1 MRVSQLSWLLLVLLA
16 LLTGFAGGRYWE
28 HQLGR
33 SPADWRI
40 PAPPYQ
46 LSHAPLAN
54 GPYGVAATPPAY
66 IPSNLPPPYNPGP
79 SALAPQTWDPPATS
93 AAAEPRYA
101 PPVAAAPSTLPADLP
116 PPKSSLTAAGKA
128 KVESL
133 SEIREMIGSQLGPEG
148 SAFAK
153 SPEAALMFEEALRTV
168 VAEELAKPKE
178 EVEGLAPAGVDA
190 PALSADSAFSP
201 LGISSPDVAPTLAP
215 PAVLNANEG
224 SSGSNTPALSPEL
237 PAVELLKT
245 PHLVPARS
253 EEGSAEELPAGA
265 EELRGA
271 ARMVEE
277 QAAQAEE
284 AGQYERAD
292 ALRLISLALWQVA
305 RSGKR

>member
-16 LLTGFAGGRYWE
+16 LFTGFAGGRYWE

-40 PAPPYQ
+40 PTPPYQ
-46 LSHAPLAN
+46 LSHAPLASS
-54 GPYGVAATPPAY
+54 PYGPAVAPPGNNPNY
-66 IPSNLPPPYNPGP
+66 LSPPYNPGP
-79 SALAPQTWDPPATS
+79 SAMAPQTWDPPATN

-101 PPVAAAPSTLPADLP
+101 PPVAAAPSMLPADMP

-133 SEIREMIGSQLGPEG
+133 SEIREMIGGQLGPG
-148 SAFAK
+148 GPAFAK

-178 EVEGLAPAGVDA
+178 EELTPAGVDT
-190 PALSADSAFSP
+190 PGVSSDSIPSP
-201 LGISSPDVAPTLAP
+201 LGISSPDVAPTLDP
-215 PAVLNANEG
+215 PAVLNANE
-224 SSGSNTPALSPEL
+224 SRSGSDTPALSPEL

-253 EEGSAEELPAGA
+253 EAEDVEELPAGA

-284 AGQYERAD
+284 AGQFERAD
-292 ALRLISLALWQVA
+292 ALRLISQALWQVA

>member
-1 MRVSQLSWLLLVLLA
+1 MRVSQLSWLLLILLA
-16 LLTGFAGGRYWE
+16 LFTGFAGGRYWE

-40 PAPPYQ
+40 PTPPYQ
-46 LSHAPLAN
+46 ISHAPLAN
-54 GPYGVAATPPAY
+54 GPYGGPPASNY
-66 IPSNLPPPYNPGP
+66 PSYSAPPYNPEP
-79 SALAPQTWDPPATS
+79 TALPPQNWNPPAPAVT
-93 AAAEPRYA
+93 AAPRYA
-101 PPVAAAPSTLPADLP
+101 PPVAAAPSMLPADMP

-133 SEIREMIGSQLGPEG
+133 SEIREMIGGQLSPEG
-148 SAFAK
+148 PAFAK

-178 EVEGLAPAGVDA
+178 EEGGLTPAAIDA
-190 PALSADSAFSP
+190 PPLPLDSALSPEGTVA
-201 LGISSPDVAPTLAP
+201 PDVAPTLDP
-215 PAVLNANEG
+215 PAVLQANEG
-224 SSGSNTPALSPEL
+224 SSNSSTPTLSPEL
-237 PAVELLKT
+237 TAAELLKT

-253 EEGSAEELPAGA
+253 ENGEVEELPAGA

-292 ALRLISLALWQVA
+292 ALRLISQALWQVA

>member
-16 LLTGFAGGRYWE
+16 LFTGFAGGRYWE

-40 PAPPYQ
+40 PTPPYQ
-46 LSHAPLAN
+46 ISHAPLAN
-54 GPYGVAATPPAY
+54 GPYGPAAAPPANY
-66 IPSNLPPPYNPGP
+66 PSYSAPAYNPGP
-79 SALAPQTWDPPATS
+79 SAMTPQTWDPPATAS
-93 AAAEPRYA
+93 TPAPLYA
-101 PPVAAAPSTLPADLP
+101 PPVAAAPSMLPADMP

-133 SEIREMIGSQLGPEG
+133 SEIREMIGGQLSPEG
-148 SAFAK
+148 AAFAK
-153 SPEAALMFEEALRTV
+153 SPEATLMFEEALRTV

-178 EVEGLAPAGVDA
+178 EDGGLAPAGVDT
-190 PALSADSAFSP
+190 PALSADSAISP
-201 LGISSPDVAPTLAP
+201 EGTSSPDVAPTLDP
-215 PAVLNANEG
+215 PAVLNANDG
-224 SSGSNTPALSPEL
+224 SSGNDTPALSPEL

-253 EEGSAEELPAGA
+253 EEGDVEELPAGA

-292 ALRLISLALWQVA
+292 ALRLISQALWQVA

>member
-16 LLTGFAGGRYWE
+16 LFTGFAGGRYWE

-46 LSHAPLAN
+46 ISHAPLTN
-54 GPYGVAATPPAY
+54 GPYGPAAAPPANY
-66 IPSNLPPPYNPGP
+66 PSYSAPAYNPGP
-79 SALAPQTWDPPATS
+79 SAMAPQTWDPPATAS
-93 AAAEPRYA
+93 TPAPLYA
-101 PPVAAAPSTLPADLP
+101 PPVAAAPSMLPADMP

-133 SEIREMIGSQLGPEG
+133 SEIREMIGGQLSPEG
-148 SAFAK
+148 PAFAK

-178 EVEGLAPAGVDA
+178 EEGGLAPAGVDA

-201 LGISSPDVAPTLAP
+201 EGTSSPDVAPTLDP
-215 PAVLNANEG
+215 PAVLKANEG
-224 SSGSNTPALSPEL
+224 SSGSDTLALSPEL

-253 EEGSAEELPAGA
+253 EEGDVEELPAGA

-292 ALRLISLALWQVA
+292 ALRLISQALWQVA